1 MNYINFLL
9 LIFIILMIIILT
21 INYYKNI
28 EHFNNFLPYIKDE
41 TYPYF
46 YQKNLLQTTLK
57 KLDNKLLQKTLK
69 KWEDPFNSNNEGYY
83 NAEPNKLPPLVPLY
97 DYVDRKNV
105 ELPVYDI

>member
-9 LIFIILMIIILT
+9 IIFIILMIIILT

-28 EHFNNFLPYIKDE
+28 EYFNDFSPYIKNQ

-46 YQKNLLQTTLK
+46 YQKN
-57 KLDNKLLQKTLK
+57 LDNKLLQKTLK
-69 KWEDPFNSNNEGYY
+69 KWDDPFNSNNEGYY
-83 NAEPNKLPPLVPLY
+83 NAEPNRLPPLVPLY

-105 ELPVYDI
+105 EFPVYDI